1 MITDLDQE
9 FLDEIVKT
17 SRSPVQLL
25 EFVLPDEIFY
35 LSDKN
40 VGTLEGLL
48 HEYHPWVESWG
59 ELIDNTSVSNV
70 FDGESLEIRSG
81 TITLL
86 ASPDSRTFIKKLF
99 QAGIEN
105 TEVRLYQWFSGLIIA
120 PQLIDIFVCQD
131 PISLAENSMLLTIDL
146 VSPLMATNPYLWAP
160 DIGVE
165 SQPVVI
171 GKAIGLPLKNLQTS
185 VVTKLAQDLPYD
197 FTGNCFIENGVGFT
211 ASGVVSIDAE
221 AIAYS
226 AITASIITITARG
239 QNGTTAR
246 PHYNGGTVTEYGAI
260 FDYAICSG
268 PVAAVDNLLANGE
281 EYINPVTFL
290 LSSNP
295 VIARFTGRPPWLR
308 IEIGSDGDPVVP
320 DPVTVTEYAGAYRN
334 DLENYSRSPA
344 NPANINTE
352 ANFATMAI
360 DSTIGGGSGGV
371 SRYSTAV
378 FLNNLGSNNYQ
389 KIGGNINT
397 SGTGLLWSKCGT
409 FGNVIDDAQGSVD
422 VQYGWDD
429 SALGD
434 LVSTK
439 VVIAFGGGNDVIAS
453 SSALSIIFVD
463 ASGGETILE
472 TWAVAGLNYVFGDGY
487 IPPWNSKTFEYNV
500 SVANFA
506 DLQLCRVRILLKN
519 IEALNSDGYS
529 IVEDRTT
536 IRIQSIIWKINNFV
550 HADEIGPPSQY
561 LVAHFNKDLSP
572 LGDLLNVTVKIKS
585 STTIVDAVG
594 ELYFLKR
601 SWAAPGDDVVLNH
614 FSGITDNIAV
624 NEYVF
629 NLGAITWAQL
639 SNLRIGIKQE
649 VISPT
654 TEGSVRRMTTIF
666 HYVKW
671 LIEYQPAEIPTPDEL
686 RVVYSENLTCD
697 VTSIMGENPTPPQVV
712 QHLIENNSNSGA
724 YIDTVNF
731 AAEHALYDTETYY
744 LNGVL
749 DTNTRLHD
757 GLRTVLGEG
766 MCRLIFNQ
774 GFIKI
779 LSYFDVDDATIDHTV
794 SLDEVQIRSR
804 RIDNQPTEQIKNDV
818 TILYNRNYVENFYNG
833 EIHLQDDNSITKF
846 QLKDFRKELKLISS
860 PDVATLFA
868 TRMLSIF
875 STPTIIISFNMF
887 MSAYILEKGDRISI
901 PSFIDS
907 RFRLVGSILSISR
920 VFGQGKT
927 SKINTFNI
935 QVYNPQSLANL
946 ELSDTVVIDDN
957 LTMGI

>member
-1 MITDLDQE
+1 MITDLDQA

-17 SRSPVQLL
+17 SRKPVQLL
-25 EFVLPDEIFY
+25 EFNLPDETFY

-86 ASPDSRTFIKKLF
+86 ASPLSRSFIKKLF
-99 QAGIEN
+99 AAGIEN
-105 TEVRLYQWFSGLIIA
+105 TEVRLYQWFTGMELA
-120 PQLIDIFVCQD
+120 PQLIDVFVCQD

-171 GKAIGLPLKNLQTS
+171 GKAVGLPLKNLQTS

-197 FTGNCFIENGVGFT
+197 YTGNCFIENGVGFA

-246 PHYNGGTVTEYGAI
+246 PHYNGGTVTEYGAV
-260 FDYAICSG
+260 FDYAICAG

-281 EYINPVTFL
+281 EYINPVTYL

-308 IEIGSDGDPVVP
+308 IESGSDGDPIVP
-320 DPVTVTEYAGAYRN
+320 DPITVTEYASAYRS
-334 DLENYSRSPA
+334 DVDDYLWPPWSPG
-344 NPANINTE
+344 NINTE
-352 ANFATMAI
+352 ANFATMDI
-360 DSTIGGGSGGV
+360 NSTVEGGGGEV
-371 SRYSTAV
+371 YRYSTTTY
-378 FLNNLGSNNYQ
+378 LNNLGSNNYQ

-397 SGTGLLWSKCGT
+397 SGTGQLWTKCGT
-409 FGNVIDDAQGSVD
+409 FGNVIDGAQGSVD
-422 VQYGWDD
+422 VQYGRND
-429 SALGD
+429 SSLGN

-439 VVIAFGGGNDVIAS
+439 IIITFGGGNDVIAS
-453 SSALSIIFVD
+453 SSVLSIIFVD
-463 ASGGETILE
+463 ASGGQSVLQ
-472 TWAVAGLNYVFGDGY
+472 TWTVAGLSHVFGDGY
-487 IPPWNSKTFEYNV
+487 VPPWNSKTYEYNV
-500 SVANFA
+500 TVADFT

-519 IEALNSDGYS
+519 VEALNSSSYS
-529 IVEDRTT
+529 VVESRTT
-536 IRIQSIIWKINNFV
+536 IQIQSIVWKINTFLSS
-550 HADEIGPPSQY
+550 EGGSPSQH
-561 LVAHFNKDLSP
+561 LVAYFNRDLSSM
-572 LGDLLNVTVKIKS
+572 GDLLNVTVKIKS
-585 STTIVDAVG
+585 STTVVDTQG
-594 ELYFLKR
+594 ILYFSKR
-601 SWAAPGDDVVLNH
+601 NFSAPADYTVLGTVSV
-614 FSGITDNIAV
+614 SGNIAV
-624 NEYVF
+624 NEYIF
-629 NLGAITWAQL
+629 NLGAMTWGEL
-639 SNLRIGIKQE
+639 SELRVGIEQR
-649 VISPT
+649 VTSPT
-654 TEGSVRRMTTIF
+654 DEGTVRRMTTIF
-666 HYVKW
+666 YYVKW

-712 QHLIENNSNSGA
+712 QYLIENNSNSGA
-724 YIDTVNF
+724 YIDTINF
-731 AAEHALYDTETYY
+731 AAEHTLYDAESYY
-744 LNGVL
+744 LNGVF
-749 DTNTRLHD
+749 DTDTRLHD

-766 MCRLIFNQ
+766 ICRLIFNR

-779 LSYFDVDDATIDHTV
+779 LSYFDVDDTTIDHIV

-833 EIHLQDDNSITKF
+833 EIHLQDDNSITNF
-846 QLKDFRKELKLISS
+846 QLKDYRRELKLINSEE
-860 PDVATLFA
+860 VATLFA

-875 STPTIIISFNMF
+875 STPT
-887 MSAYILEKGDRISI
+887 
-901 PSFIDS
+901 
-907 RFRLVGSILSISR
+907 
-920 VFGQGKT
+920 
-927 SKINTFNI
+927 
-935 QVYNPQSLANL
+935 
-946 ELSDTVVIDDN
+946 
-957 LTMGI
+957 